1 MYIAL
6 SIFRRMA
13 ARLGAFNATRAT
25 DPGSQAAP
33 RRRVGARVAMQ
44 VKRAPTTWPLH
55 EQAAQTPSN
64 LM

>member
-13 ARLGAFNATRAT
+13 ERLGAFNAT
-25 DPGSQAAP
+25 PQAAP
-33 RRRVGARVAMQ
+33 DSQVPPRQRAGARVAVQ
-44 VKRAPTTWPLH
+44 VKRAPMKWPLH
-55 EQAAQTPSN
+55 GQAAQTPSN